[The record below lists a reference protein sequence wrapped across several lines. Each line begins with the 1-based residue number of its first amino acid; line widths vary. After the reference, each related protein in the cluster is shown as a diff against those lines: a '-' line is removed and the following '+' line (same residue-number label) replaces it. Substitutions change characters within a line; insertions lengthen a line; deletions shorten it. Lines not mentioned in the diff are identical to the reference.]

1 MNLKTICLF
10 SVCQDI
16 NYIVMVAM
24 VFVWQ
29 IPIIGPIVNCT
40 IFLRIGWTGEGMTL
54 IIHVLIRQHHIFGE
68 SVFERCAISKHIHV
82 AVAKYAGYKI
92 EYWMDDISLNVKA

>member
-1 MNLKTICLF
+1 MYLKTIRLF

-16 NYIVMVAM
+16 NYIVMVTM

-29 IPIIGPIVNCT
+29 IPVIGPIVNCT
-40 IFLRIGWTGEGMTL
+40 IFLRVGWTGEGITL

-82 AVAKYAGYKI
+82 AVAKYAGYEI
-92 EYWMDDISLNVKA
+92 EDRMNDISLNVKA